1 MLSDTDEEEFS
12 TFARLVTPV
21 ALRVVRRI
29 SPPGSDTEAVVAEAI
44 ARAFLHWA
52 RLRTL
57 SYREAWFYR
66 VATNLSLDAT
76 RRRRFSSEVGPARS
90 DSSTQFEDRSLQR
103 MELKD
108 ALLLLSNKQRQA
120 VVLRYLLDLPVN
132 DVASAM
138 RLRSGTVRKHLER
151 GLTALRSSLG
161 TDPDEV
167 IRGQS

>member
-57 SYREAWFYR
+57 SYRKPGF
-66 VATNLSLDAT
+66 
-76 RRRRFSSEVGPARS
+76 
-90 DSSTQFEDRSLQR
+90 
-103 MELKD
+103 
-108 ALLLLSNKQRQA
+108 
-120 VVLRYLLDLPVN
+120 
-132 DVASAM
+132 
-138 RLRSGTVRKHLER
+138 
-151 GLTALRSSLG
+151 TA
-161 TDPDEV
+161 
-167 IRGQS
+167 